1 MTRMKIPVANP
12 GSITFDEAV
21 ALVGRMR
28 LKETPLAEL
37 DAEKF
42 SEAVGADVARPVL
55 DIVRR
60 IIEDVNEYY
69 GPEQYRDPCLAI
81 YLNYQDPNGPYPEG
95 AGELYLDFLIRCSD
109 EDPGCHD
116 GLHRIADYHLHRRL
130 LLPDLLQQW
139 MNRRRPRPTAE
150 QGGNP
155 DLNAIRNVGIL
166 HAMFYLKQRGMQAE
180 RNDSSPHTSACDAVA
195 EAVTE
200 VEAVRMTFDAVKKV
214 WQKGSITIK
223 GKRWLALMDRAS
235 FAYEQQGPGAYQN
248 KSNQRS

>member
-1 MTRMKIPVANP
+1 MEPPV
-12 GSITFDEAV
+12 TLDEALNV
-21 ALVGRMR
+21 VGRMR
-28 LKETPLAEL
+28 RKETPPAKPDPET
-37 DAEKF
+37 F
-42 SEAVGADVARPVL
+42 SEAVGADVARPIL
-55 DIVRR
+55 DVAKR
-60 IIEDVNEYY
+60 ITEDVEEYY

-166 HAMFYLKQRGMQAE
+166 HAMFYLKSLGMTPSK
-180 RNDSSPHTSACDAVA
+180 NDSSDPTSACDAVA
-195 EAVTE
+195 EAVD
-200 VEAVRMTFDAVKKV
+200 MTFDAVKKV

-235 FAYEQQGPGAYQN
+235 FAYEQEGPGAYQK